1 MNQPTPEAIFDAISF
16 LNHEIR
22 SRYYQ
27 VSREQ
32 GAGLAGMEFKALRF
46 IATHTGATQRD
57 LVERSGRD
65 KGQIA
70 RVIDKLK
77 KSELVQSVAD
87 EHDRRIA
94 RLQVTEKGQQLH
106 QEFQRLN
113 DEIARQATETFT
125 DEQCGQLLHLLEQ
138 MNQNLKQ
145 KDDSTSKSES

>member
-1 MNQPTPEAIFDAISF
+1 MSQPTPEAIFDAISL

-22 SRYYQ
+22 SRHYQ
-27 VSREQ
+27 VSRAQ
-32 GAGLAGMEFKALRF
+32 GAGIAGMEFKALRF
-46 IATHTGATQRD
+46 IATHAGATQRD

-65 KGQIA
+65 KGQVA

-77 KSELVQSVAD
+77 KSDLVKSVAD

-106 QEFQRLN
+106 QEFRRLN

-125 DEQCGQLLHLLEQ
+125 DEQCHQLLQLLMQ
-138 MNQNLKQ
+138 MNQNLKP
-145 KDDSTSKSES
+145 SNEP